1 MGRAAAPRCSRHAQ
15 GSPRRNS
22 CTARPRP
29 PRCCGG
35 QTHGGRP
42 DRRWA
47 GERPRARCSTPCP
60 KPRSDPSLGIVLPR
74 ALPWPSVH
82 ISPLPL
88 DPPPPS
94 VAPHLGPHSPGH
106 LPAPPHSNHTRSLAA
121 TAAAVSRA
129 QATWPHP
136 RGGWG
141 PDGGLVA
148 PLSAHLRAR
157 SRPTAQRDSNA
168 RALRLGA
175 GRCRCRICHLRVY
188 SMSLCMLMPPLHTH
202 VSKPRSRC
210 E

>member
-88 DPPPPS
+88 DPPQ
-94 VAPHLGPHSPGH
+94 V
-106 LPAPPHSNHTRSLAA
+106 LPRSSGRTPLAISRPRHIPNHTRSLAA

-129 QATWPHP
+129 HATWPHP

-148 PLSAHLRAR
+148 PPERAPAR
-157 SRPTAQRDSNA
+157 SFPPYCAERFKRESPSPWRRPMPLPHMPSP
-168 RALRLGA
+168 
-175 GRCRCRICHLRVY
+175 RV
-188 SMSLCMLMPPLHTH
+188 
-202 VSKPRSRC
+202 
-210 E
+210 